1 MLMGDPGLP
10 LSVSSAGGRLQH
22 QGDDSEVPDLLET
35 VYEFP
40 EFIMTLEHSNFPK
53 YMRKTDSS
61 IRRNDEFPYWTQ
73 NATRIELYGSE
84 HMMTIGR
91 HGGG

>member
-1 MLMGDPGLP
+1 
-10 LSVSSAGGRLQH
+10 
-22 QGDDSEVPDLLET
+22 
-35 VYEFP
+35 
-40 EFIMTLEHSNFPK
+40 MTLEHSNFPK

>member
-1 MLMGDPGLP
+1 MLMSDPGLP